1 MKFKE
6 LRESYK
12 DKMATQSSENGI
24 SPETHVELTK
34 ESVEVVDE
42 AFKRIPGNMIN
53 GELPRAVKGLESI
66 LKGLK
71 AGDDFDDKAFNKILA
86 SLGDV
91 KRSAKSFKSEDDVS
105 TQYQYTK
112 KESVEVVDEAA
123 GKYSK
128 SGDNLMYK
136 WGDVNKALM
145 NAGLNPRAILNVLT
159 GLSKKEVK

>member
-24 SPETHVELTK
+24 SPETHVELT
-34 ESVEVVDE
+34 
-42 AFKRIPGNMIN
+42 
-53 GELPRAVKGLESI
+53 
-66 LKGLK
+66 
-71 AGDDFDDKAFNKILA
+71 
-86 SLGDV
+86 
-91 KRSAKSFKSEDDVS
+91 
-105 TQYQYTK
+105 